1 MRATRVVL
9 GRTQAARLLHRR
21 HLLLAG
27 RLALRHVVHL
37 HVVVDRLRTGRLL
50 GYRRVR
56 WAISGVGEACEGR
69 KGLHTTACAHWHGR
83 VELVDLGLD
92 RFH

>member
-1 MRATRVVL
+1 ML
-9 GRTQAARLLHRR
+9 GRAQAARLLHRR
-21 HLLLAG
+21 HLLFAG
-27 RLALRHVVHL
+27 RHVVHL

-56 WAISGVGEACEGR
+56 WAISGVSEACEGR
-69 KGLHTTACAHWHGR
+69 KGLRTTACAHRHGR